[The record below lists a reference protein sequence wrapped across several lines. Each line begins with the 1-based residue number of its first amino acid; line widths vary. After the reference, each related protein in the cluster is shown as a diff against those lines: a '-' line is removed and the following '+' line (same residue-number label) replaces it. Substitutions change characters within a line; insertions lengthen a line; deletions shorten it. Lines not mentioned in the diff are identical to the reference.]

1 MSRQMLSRY
10 SLIQFDFWSELLN
23 KGMVH
28 YSRLAGSGSTLH
40 TAAAHSEPLSARAC
54 PQLCEDSRGPT
65 AGSGTPPS
73 KTGRNG
79 EAAGMGVK
87 Q

>member
-1 MSRQMLSRY
+1 MSRQMRLGN
-10 SLIQFDFWSELLN
+10 SLIQLEFWPELRN

-28 YSRLAGSGSTLH
+28 YARLVCIGSTLH
-40 TAAAHSEPLSARAC
+40 MAAAHSKPLSARAC

>member
-1 MSRQMLSRY
+1 MKPRTVKPKRTQL
-10 SLIQFDFWSELLN
+10 DFWPELLN

-28 YSRLAGSGSTLH
+28 YARLTGSGSTLH
-40 TAAAHSEPLSARAC
+40 MAAARSEPLSPRAC
-54 PQLCEDSRGPT
+54 PQLREDSRGAT

-79 EAAGMGVK
+79 EAAGMEVK